1 MSGVRHSGGDID
13 VQSGTGFSATKDK
26 ITPIVQMTVE
36 TTLGEKATIHLLP
49 QEARAVGLDLIAA
62 ASQSLG
68 DTTLRRLARER
79 GEDGDALVQ
88 RLRRTTSEWLGEG

>member
-1 MSGVRHSGGDID
+1 VD

-36 TTLGEKATIHLLP
+36 TTGGRATIHLLP
-49 QEARAVGLDLIAA
+49 REARAVGLDLIAA
-62 ASQSLG
+62 ASQALG

-88 RLRRTTSEWLGEG
+88 RLRRTTDEWLGEG